1 VSATDLPRVAIVG
14 RPNVG
19 KSSLFNRLVRA
30 RRAIVDDRPGVTRDR
45 VVARAEHA
53 GRAFLCIDTGGFFA
67 EPADPGTLA
76 AAVRA
81 QALAAVEE
89 AHVVICLFDATA
101 GLVPADR
108 ELARLLAQ
116 SHRPVLWVVNK
127 VDTPARELLLSDFY
141 AIGAERVIPVS
152 AEHARGLDALRDAIV
167 AALPP
172 AVHVEEAAA
181 GGTRLAL
188 VGRPNVGKSSLLNR
202 LLGTPRVIVAPEPG
216 TTRDAVDTS
225 LVVDGVPYVLIDTA
239 GIRRRARVDDR
250 LERHGAVRALG
261 ALARADVALVVLD
274 AAEGMTDQDARIV
287 ARAWDAGRAVIL
299 LANKWDALPPERRDP
314 EGFCR
319 ALAAERPAFARL
331 PVLCV
336 SARTGEGLGE
346 LFPLIARV
354 DAAYGRTLPTAAL
367 NRALAAAVA
376 ATPPPS
382 PRGRA
387 LRFFYAAQ
395 VGRRPPEVVVFTN
408 APAAVPS
415 AYLRYLGTRLREAFG
430 LEGVP
435 LRIVLRARHE
445 GRVSAG
451 PGRGSGRRSRR
462 SSAQARA
469 GVRAPRR

>member
-1 VSATDLPRVAIVG
+1 VNATDLPRVAIVG

-19 KSSLFNRLVRA
+19 KSSLFNRLVGA

-89 AHVVICLFDATA
+89 ADVVVCLFDATA
-101 GLVPADR
+101 GLLPADR
-108 ELARLLAQ
+108 ELARLLAR
-116 SHRPVLWVVNK
+116 SRRPVLWVVNK
-127 VDTPARELLLSDFY
+127 VDTQARELLLSDFY
-141 AIGAERVIPVS
+141 ALGAERLLAVS
-152 AEHARGLDALRDAIV
+152 AEHGRGLEGLRDAIV

-172 AVHVEEAAA
+172 SAPTEEAAA

-202 LLGTPRVIVAPEPG
+202 LLGAPRVIVAPEAG
-216 TTRDAVDTS
+216 TTRDAVDTP
-225 LVVDGVPYVLIDTA
+225 LVVDSIPYVLVDTA
-239 GIRRRARVDDR
+239 GIRRRARIEDR

-287 ARAWDAGRAVIL
+287 ARAWEAGRAVVL
-299 LANKWDALPPERRDP
+299 LANKWDTLPPERRDP
-314 EGFCR
+314 EAFRR
-319 ALAAERPAFARL
+319 ALATERPAFAHL

-336 SARTGEGLGE
+336 SARTGEGLGD
-346 LFPLIARV
+346 LFPLVARV

-408 APAAVPS
+408 APAAVPP

-445 GRVSAG
+445 AAVSAA

-462 SSAQARA
+462 SSARARA
-469 GVRAPRR
+469 GGPAPRR